1 MLAEAKSPS
10 QIVYQ
15 YEAGGKRDNFAQLV
29 FPKAK
34 DP

>member
-1 MLAEAKSPS
+1 MLAEEKSPS

-15 YEAGGKRDNFAQLV
+15 DEAGGKRDNFAQLV